1 MSSADIYQYEAEVGS
16 KVGFPTCFPLE
27 VIWESGGEVIQ
38 WSVPGKSPSLPERYP
53 QAQNLALV
61 HVVASVFDGRIDMR
75 SAGIATA
82 KRFNRGPGAG
92 GAAGSML

>member
-1 MSSADIYQYEAEVGS
+1 MDGV
-16 KVGFPTCFPLE
+16 LE
-27 VIWESGGEVIQ
+27 TQ
-38 WSVPGKSPSLPERYP
+38 RYP

-75 SAGIATA
+75 SAGIEAA

-92 GAAGSML
+92 GAAGSMGPGSEKVEALTADMVMTYK